1 MATRLSVDE
10 VKRLYDKISNWGRWG
25 NEDQR
30 GALNFIT
37 PQKRAV
43 AARLVHSGEI
53 VSLSLPLSTQSGPDN
68 PQPVHHMMLHAGAPG
83 YASLDYFAI
92 APHGMAFT
100 HLDALCH
107 VFWQGKMYNGFSE
120 REVGRFGAR
129 RCAIDVTRDGIM
141 SRGVLLDIPR
151 AKKVEWLELRA
162 PIYPEDLEAA
172 EKLASLQVDEGDVL
186 LIRTGRHRRRAVKG
200 AWDPRREGLPGL
212 DASCLEWLH
221 DRKIAVLGCDAVS
234 DISPSPYG
242 AEMGLPIH
250 VGTLVIQGIH
260 LIDNADL
267 EPLSAACEKHRRYE
281 FLFSMAPLILERG
294 TASPVNPL
302 ALF

>member
-1 MATRLSVDE
+1 
-10 VKRLYDKISNWGRWG
+10 
-25 NEDQR
+25 
-30 GALNFIT
+30 
-37 PQKRAV
+37 
-43 AARLVHSGEI
+43 
-53 VSLSLPLSTQSGPDN
+53 
-68 PQPVHHMMLHAGAPG
+68 
-83 YASLDYFAI
+83 
-92 APHGMAFT
+92 
-100 HLDALCH
+100 

-129 RCAIDVTRDGIM
+129 RCAIDVTRDGVM

-151 AKKVEWLELRA
+151 TKKVDWLELREA
-162 PIYPEDLEAA
+162 IYPEDLEAA
-172 EKLASLQVDEGDVL
+172 EKLGNLQVGEGDIL
-186 LIRTGRHRRRAVKG
+186 LIRTGRHKRRAVQG

-212 DASCLEWLH
+212 DASCLEWLYA
-221 DRKIAVLGCDAVS
+221 RKIAVLGCDAVS
-234 DISPSPYG
+234 DIAPSPYG

-260 LIDNADL
+260 LIDNADF
-267 EPLSAACEKHRRYE
+267 EALSAACERHQRYE